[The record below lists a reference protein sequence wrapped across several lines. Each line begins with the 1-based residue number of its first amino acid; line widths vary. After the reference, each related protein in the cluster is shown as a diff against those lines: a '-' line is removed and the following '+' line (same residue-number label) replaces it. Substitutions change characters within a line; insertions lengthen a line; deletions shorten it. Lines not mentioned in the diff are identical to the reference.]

1 MKKYHDE
8 YYSVVDERTG
18 RKIVDCAEFSDAMM
32 MMHMDSQNRKVVKN
46 KLLMGQVI
54 DVEIPKTLPTNHIVV
69 NTYTVNKNDDYCE
82 DVKGLPQIKLPES
95 QGKPVI
101 V

>member
-8 YYSVVDERTG
+8 YYSVVDKRTG
-18 RKIVDCAEFSDAMM
+18 RKIVDCAGFSDAIMM
-32 MMHMDSQNRKVVKN
+32 VHMDPQTRQVVKN
-46 KLLMGQVI
+46 KLLMSQVI
-54 DVEIPKTLPTNHIVV
+54 DVEIPKALPTNHIVV

-82 DVKGLPQIKLPES
+82 DVKGLPQIKLPEG
-95 QGKPVI
+95 QEKPVI